1 MAAYGTHMKKE
12 RAWKGEGSDLYKYA
26 VLDATTNNHRPGENV
41 LTFAKSLKEAMD
53 TAGDFLLEGLVDRIE
68 IGLPSGDI
76 IEIDARYCSMEEE
89 EEE

>member
-1 MAAYGTHMKKE
+1 MATYGTHMKKE

-26 VLDATTNNHRPGENV
+26 VMDATTIYLKPGASV
-41 LTFAKSLKEAMD
+41 LTFAKSLKEAME
-53 TAGDFLLEGLVDRIE
+53 TAGDFLLEGLDRIE

-89 EEE
+89 EEA